1 MTLGEQSVLIGCA
14 MAGVALTRFLP
25 FLCFSPEKP
34 TPRFVVYLSKCL
46 APAVFGLL
54 MVYCFR
60 GPLSGGPNG
69 LPMAIAT
76 AVTAV
81 TQALSRRMMISLLVG
96 TCTYVAFVHL
106 VQ

>member
-1 MTLGEQSVLIGCA
+1 MTLVEQFILIGCA

-25 FLCFSPEKP
+25 FLCFAPEKP

-46 APAVFGLL
+46 APAIFGLL
-54 MVYCFR
+54 VVYCFR
-60 GPLSGGPNG
+60 SPLSGGPNG

-76 AVTAV
+76 AVTAA
-81 TQALSRRMMISLLVG
+81 TQALGRRMMISLVVG
-96 TCTYVAFVHL
+96 TGTYVAFVHL

>member
-1 MTLGEQSVLIGCA
+1 MTHGEQAVLIACA
-14 MAGVALTRFLP
+14 VAGVALTRFLP
-25 FLCFSPEKP
+25 FFCFSSEKP

-76 AVTAV
+76 AVTAA
-81 TQALSRRMMISLLVG
+81 TQIIGRRMMISLIVG
-96 TCTYVAFVHL
+96 TGVYLALVHL
-106 VQ
+106 